1 MALVSAVGYMV
12 LLGCDV
18 SETRQ
23 PSPPVVPGGDPAR
36 GHDLVVGGAYGCTA
50 CHTIAGSSPR
60 GLVGPPLG
68 GMAAR
73 AFVAG
78 ELPNTPA
85 TLVAFLQDP
94 PALVP
99 ATGMPDVRLGL
110 DDARDIAAYLY
121 TLDSR
126 RAP

>member
-1 MALVSAVGYMV
+1 
-12 LLGCDV
+12 
-18 SETRQ
+18 
-23 PSPPVVPGGDPAR
+23 
-36 GHDLVVGGAYGCTA
+36 
-50 CHTIAGSSPR
+50 
-60 GLVGPPLG
+60 
-68 GMAAR
+68 MAAR

-121 TLDSR
+121 TLESR